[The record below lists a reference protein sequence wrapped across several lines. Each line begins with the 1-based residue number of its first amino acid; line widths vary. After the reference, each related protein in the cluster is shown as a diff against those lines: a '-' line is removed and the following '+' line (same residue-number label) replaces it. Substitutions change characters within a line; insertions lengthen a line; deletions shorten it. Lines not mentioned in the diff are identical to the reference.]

1 MVEYIESSLDQA
13 AGNINLGGWLE
24 KKEGLYDPKIRATSN
39 EQQETA
45 PLGIF

>member
-13 AGNINLGGWLE
+13 AGNINLGGSLE